1 MVMKSA
7 MARVMMRE
15 RSGVPVELASAMSKS
30 VHSNMSM
37 ARAMPSKAFAMS
49 GTVAVCRM
57 PRAMDSELPA
67 RYAMPMRAS
76 ALHMKTTRMRG
87 ATAVH
92 LAPRARGRHRA
103 QGCPHV
109 PDHR

>member
-1 MVMKSA
+1 
-7 MARVMMRE
+7 
-15 RSGVPVELASAMSKS
+15 MSKS

-49 GTVAVCRM
+49 RTVAVCRM

-92 LAPRARGRHRA
+92 LARERVAAPARR
-103 QGCPHV
+103 GCPMS
-109 PDHR
+109 PTTASAAAGIALDCRD